1 MLAAAA
7 EGLALNDLA
16 DITALSPAAL
26 QKQWEF
32 LRQHQ
37 FLKPNPDAPDQ
48 CPQLSERGSRLH
60 QIAQLLQR
68 AEQFIWLDAFTQGSQ
83 SGCWLTS
90 ASAPP
95 SPQRHVWKLPVPAR
109 KRSLHE
115 QCNRLRK
122 WLDLRTQFE
131 LLRELW
137 PDAKSS
143 LLESEIDH
151 WVWEL
156 KESKDEPCACVL
168 LNLAANTSYLY
179 PADESRSHPLP
190 DIACPVLEL
199 TTRFVATPGYPWP
212 VDVPEPV
219 HYAMECFSLYHKG
232 GAVGGVLAPLS
243 FSCLRRFEL
252 QEGAWFAPI

>member
-32 LRQHQ
+32 LRRHQ

-48 CPQLSERGSRLH
+48 YPQLSERGSRLH

-95 SPQRHVWKLPVPAR
+95 PRRGMSGNSLSLPGSALCMNNATDCANGLISGLSSNYCVNSGPMPSPACWK
-109 KRSLHE
+109 
-115 QCNRLRK
+115 
-122 WLDLRTQFE
+122 
-131 LLRELW
+131 
-137 PDAKSS
+137 AK
-143 LLESEIDH
+143 
-151 WVWEL
+151 
-156 KESKDEPCACVL
+156 
-168 LNLAANTSYLY
+168 
-179 PADESRSHPLP
+179 
-190 DIACPVLEL
+190 L
-199 TTRFVATPGYPWP
+199 TIGYG
-212 VDVPEPV
+212 
-219 HYAMECFSLYHKG
+219 S
-232 GAVGGVLAPLS
+232 
-243 FSCLRRFEL
+243 
-252 QEGAWFAPI
+252 